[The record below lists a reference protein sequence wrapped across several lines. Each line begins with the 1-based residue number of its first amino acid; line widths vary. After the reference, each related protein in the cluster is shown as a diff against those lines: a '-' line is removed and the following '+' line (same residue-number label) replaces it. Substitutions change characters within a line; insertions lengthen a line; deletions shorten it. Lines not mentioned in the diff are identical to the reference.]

1 MTEWNDFRVGMASHS
16 RCRRGFGADQVAG
29 IEPRLREIQVAAA
42 EVRIRPH
49 RFVEV
54 ADRIGG
60 AARYHED
67 LAEIEMGAIRVG
79 TARDLG
85 LVLARGGVGLASR
98 VADEP
103 EIVMRH
109 RLIRF
114 VFQRV
119 QKTPFGL
126 VVPLHLDVALAELRQ
141 KRRTFDV
148 VGDRAL
154 QRRLGALE
162 LAAPHPDVGELVAC
176 FRVARVQR
184 QHPLEA
190 GFGRVVLSVGLV
202 GERQAERGG
211 LVVGIERERLLVRLE
226 RLLRP
231 LRLRIHVAEHEVRLD
246 DLSVGRQRPA
256 DFCDPFV
263 EASFHRI
270 ERRLLHQVVQRDLVL
285 RIAAAPRL
293 QRARADARADVPQRA
308 KPLLDVGVDRPRRG
322 GRRRGCR
329 ARDQLLQRLRLNV
342 GATWIHFGDVA
353 RLTGIGLGVVELA
366 RWCGDE
372 VVASL
377 ANGGQLAPAVVMAR
391 VPRLGQRDEVQPFT
405 ANERQQAAS
414 LNRFRNVDAEHLEHR
429 RHHVDDAHLVGDDAR
444 GQRGTGHDERDSDGC
459 VVHEEPVLLFAVLAE
474 RLAVIAEDDDDRAIE
489 AAVAGE
495 MIEQTAQLQIGCRNL
510 RVVRADHRRRKA
522 LADRCG
528 RIVRRMRLVEMHPRE
543 ERARPILV
551 EPFDGFR
558 HDLAAGPL
566 HRVEADVHAVLAE
579 IEVVEEALEALGDA
593 PSTIEDERGDEPAGA
608 VPSGAHDFCE
618 RLLLLAEIEAAV
630 VAHAMRAGEGSG
642 HERRVRRECQ
652 RRRRGRLREPDA
664 AGREGVERRRL
675 RRGIPIAADMIRP
688 QRVDGDDED
697 VESGIAARAR
707 DPRSER
713 D

>member
-1 MTEWNDFRVGMASHS
+1 M
-16 RCRRGFGADQVAG
+16 
-29 IEPRLREIQVAAA
+29 
-42 EVRIRPH
+42 
-49 RFVEV
+49 
-54 ADRIGG
+54 
-60 AARYHED
+60 
-67 LAEIEMGAIRVG
+67 
-79 TARDLG
+79 
-85 LVLARGGVGLASR
+85 
-98 VADEP
+98 
-103 EIVMRH
+103 
-109 RLIRF
+109 
-114 VFQRV
+114 
-119 QKTPFGL
+119 
-126 VVPLHLDVALAELRQ
+126 
-141 KRRTFDV
+141 
-148 VGDRAL
+148 
-154 QRRLGALE
+154 
-162 LAAPHPDVGELVAC
+162 
-176 FRVARVQR
+176 
-184 QHPLEA
+184 
-190 GFGRVVLSVGLV
+190 
-202 GERQAERGG
+202 
-211 LVVGIERERLLVRLE
+211 
-226 RLLRP
+226 
-231 LRLRIHVAEHEVRLD
+231 
-246 DLSVGRQRPA
+246 
-256 DFCDPFV
+256 
-263 EASFHRI
+263 
-270 ERRLLHQVVQRDLVL
+270 
-285 RIAAAPRL
+285 
-293 QRARADARADVPQRA
+293 
-308 KPLLDVGVDRPRRG
+308 
-322 GRRRGCR
+322 
-329 ARDQLLQRLRLNV
+329 
-342 GATWIHFGDVA
+342 
-353 RLTGIGLGVVELA
+353 
-366 RWCGDE
+366 
-372 VVASL
+372 
-377 ANGGQLAPAVVMAR
+377 
-391 VPRLGQRDEVQPFT
+391 
-405 ANERQQAAS
+405 
-414 LNRFRNVDAEHLEHR
+414 
-429 RHHVDDAHLVGDDAR
+429 
-444 GQRGTGHDERDSDGC
+444 
-459 VVHEEPVLLFAVLAE
+459 LLFAVLAE

-566 HRVEADVHAVLAE
+566 HGVEADVHAVLAE
-579 IEVVEEALEALGDA
+579 IEVVEEAIEALGDA